1 MSNSE
6 DTELAQLGAQIVEH
20 SQLERTVQSRAA
32 HDLATHQTLVNDKRK
47 TRITNAL
54 AKKREQLD
62 KARDQMERAKP
73 QSTRF
78 TNAVDKVDR
87 LEEEIEQLQR
97 DFNEVTE
104 VPRIKQELA
113 AMVVPRRQAAVR
125 AEMRGFGVDEGEESD
140 HDAYEPDNDNTNQA
154 ESGDDAYEPD
164 CGDDVENEL
173 IHADEIV
180 TAASNNMDDDGDEAA
195 YQQRVY
201 EWCTARWNK
210 RYPNEAED
218 TDVDVEG
225 DSTEASKDAQLQ
237 QEPFLADPDTTDYEI
252 RAHER
257 TEPSLRVPRQ
267 IWSRLLE
274 YQRAGVR
281 WMFTLHQ
288 QRAGGILGDEMGLGK
303 TVQTAAF
310 LASLYH
316 SRMLSRPSI
325 IVCPATLMRQW
336 VRELHTW
343 WPVLRVAIMHNTGVA
358 MKTSVHVPGSGLADL
373 QPDAASEPSDAW
385 EAARMVGP
393 QFGVSEELSGYDSSG
408 DYEYDAYGS
417 RIRRKRK
424 PRGTLDWR
432 KRMKKK
438 KQTKRPSSVS
448 KEGLERA
455 QRLIDH
461 VQQHGHILVV
471 TYTGLQMYNSL
482 LLQHAWGYAVLDEG
496 HMIRNPDAEA
506 TLACK
511 QLNTRHRLLVTGT
524 PIQNNLTE
532 LWSLFDFIFPGRLGT
547 LPVFTNQFA
556 VPITT
561 GGFAN
566 ATQLQVRAAYQCA
579 CVLRD
584 LIDPYLLRRLKADV
598 ARDLPKKTE
607 HVVFCRL
614 TRMQRSAYLGFLQ
627 SNDMERI
634 LGGRLQMLFGV
645 DVARKICDHPDL
657 LLLSTMA
664 SASAMHRQSS
674 YIAHNSGAA
683 NNSGSDSDVDVDRD
697 ALPPDYGDYQKSGK
711 MTIVRALLDMWKP
724 QGHKVLIFSQTRQM
738 LDIIERMVSQMPNTQ
753 YRRMD
758 GTTPIQNRTALVDEF
773 NTNKDVFV
781 FLLTTKVGG
790 LGINLTGADR
800 VILYSP
806 DWNPSSDMQAR
817 ERAWRLGQQRNVA
830 IYRLMTAGT
839 IEEKIY
845 NRQIY
850 KQFLSSKILDDPAQK
865 RVFQSHSMQDL
876 FSLADF
882 DESETGNVQKRVVAH
897 GSAEYEDVS
906 ENEDELVRVTETG
919 RMFANAQL
927 HPRLGGSEQ
936 SATVEDSVVTAN
948 DAQCTGGQIESIG
961 GVVRLEPYTN
971 SADEHSEQPSDAGD
985 TGEAD
990 EDRVLQSLFKMS
1002 GMHSALQHDA
1012 IVNNRDDSGL
1022 SVIDQEAT
1030 RIARD
1035 ARSAVRESQ
1044 RARRQMDVRVPT
1056 WTGASGQAGI
1066 PSGSVA
1072 PPPVLERNVD
1082 EMHGMRAVSKSRR
1095 KPLLM
1100 SVAPTHGISA
1110 KVDRERGSA
1119 NLLAGLRAK
1128 NANMDGGRSSSG
1140 STWGLNS
1147 GSTGELRRVGDPPVG
1162 ANTHRSDAVLLR
1174 PPRRAVVQTPRQ
1186 VHPTQAAT
1194 TSQSHPELS
1203 ERDKQTVRR
1212 IRQLLTRNNG
1222 EIGNK
1227 LLMDEFSSEFP
1238 YSEQPRL
1245 KQLAST
1251 VADQVVRKLAP
1262 DRTGVGRIVQKVWRL
1277 KRPL

>member
-1 MSNSE
+1 MSTSE

-32 HDLATHQTLVNDKRK
+32 CDLAAHQTLINDKRK

-97 DFNEVTE
+97 DYNDVTNEVSE
-104 VPRIKQELA
+104 VKHELA

-125 AEMRGFGVDEGEESD
+125 AEMRGFGGEGEESD
-140 HDAYEPDNDNTNQA
+140 HDAFEPDNDTERA

-164 CGDDVENEL
+164 GGDDVENEL
-173 IHADEIV
+173 IHAEEIV
-180 TAASNNMDDDGDEAA
+180 TSASNNMDDDGDEAA

-201 EWCTARWNK
+201 EWCTARWHK

-225 DSTEASKDAQLQ
+225 DSTEDAKDAQLQ
-237 QEPFLADPDTTDYEI
+237 LEPFLADPGTTDYEI

-257 TEPSLRVPRQ
+257 TQPSLRVPRQ

-316 SRMLSRPSI
+316 SKMLNRPSI

-358 MKTSVHVPGSGLADL
+358 MKSRVHVPGSGLADL
-373 QPDAASEPSDAW
+373 QPNTGAEPSDAW
-385 EAARMVGP
+385 EAARMVDP
-393 QFGVSEELSGYDSSG
+393 QFGAANAVSGYDSSG

-432 KRMKKK
+432 KRTKKK

-455 QRLIDH
+455 QQLIDH

-482 LLQHAWGYAVLDEG
+482 LLKYEWGYAVLDEG

-566 ATQLQVRAAYQCA
+566 ATQLQVRAAFQCA

-584 LIDPYLLRRLKADV
+584 LIDPYLLRRLKSDV

-614 TRMQRSAYLGFLQ
+614 TSMQRSAYVGFLQ

-634 LGGRLQMLFGV
+634 LGGKLQMLFGV

-674 YIAHNSGAA
+674 YVARNSGQAGSGSEVA
-683 NNSGSDSDVDVDRD
+683 NNTGSDSDVDVDGD

-711 MTIVRALLDMWKP
+711 MTI
-724 QGHKVLIFSQTRQM
+724 
-738 LDIIERMVSQMPNTQ
+738 
-753 YRRMD
+753 
-758 GTTPIQNRTALVDEF
+758 
-773 NTNKDVFV
+773 
-781 FLLTTKVGG
+781 
-790 LGINLTGADR
+790 
-800 VILYSP
+800 
-806 DWNPSSDMQAR
+806 
-817 ERAWRLGQQRNVA
+817 
-830 IYRLMTAGT
+830 
-839 IEEKIY
+839 
-845 NRQIY
+845 
-850 KQFLSSKILDDPAQK
+850 
-865 RVFQSHSMQDL
+865 
-876 FSLADF
+876 
-882 DESETGNVQKRVVAH
+882 
-897 GSAEYEDVS
+897 
-906 ENEDELVRVTETG
+906 
-919 RMFANAQL
+919 
-927 HPRLGGSEQ
+927 
-936 SATVEDSVVTAN
+936 
-948 DAQCTGGQIESIG
+948 
-961 GVVRLEPYTN
+961 
-971 SADEHSEQPSDAGD
+971 
-985 TGEAD
+985 
-990 EDRVLQSLFKMS
+990 
-1002 GMHSALQHDA
+1002 
-1012 IVNNRDDSGL
+1012 
-1022 SVIDQEAT
+1022 
-1030 RIARD
+1030 
-1035 ARSAVRESQ
+1035 
-1044 RARRQMDVRVPT
+1044 
-1056 WTGASGQAGI
+1056 
-1066 PSGSVA
+1066 
-1072 PPPVLERNVD
+1072 
-1082 EMHGMRAVSKSRR
+1082 
-1095 KPLLM
+1095 
-1100 SVAPTHGISA
+1100 
-1110 KVDRERGSA
+1110 
-1119 NLLAGLRAK
+1119 
-1128 NANMDGGRSSSG
+1128 
-1140 STWGLNS
+1140 
-1147 GSTGELRRVGDPPVG
+1147 
-1162 ANTHRSDAVLLR
+1162 
-1174 PPRRAVVQTPRQ
+1174 
-1186 VHPTQAAT
+1186 
-1194 TSQSHPELS
+1194 
-1203 ERDKQTVRR
+1203 
-1212 IRQLLTRNNG
+1212 
-1222 EIGNK
+1222 
-1227 LLMDEFSSEFP
+1227 
-1238 YSEQPRL
+1238 
-1245 KQLAST
+1245 
-1251 VADQVVRKLAP
+1251 
-1262 DRTGVGRIVQKVWRL
+1262 
-1277 KRPL
+1277 

>member
-20 SQLERTVQSRAA
+20 SQLERTVQTRAA
-32 HDLATHQTLVNDKRK
+32 HDLAAQQTLINDKRK

-62 KARDQMERAKP
+62 KAQDQMERAKP
-73 QSTRF
+73 QSVRF
-78 TNAVDKVDR
+78 TSAVDKVDR

-97 DFNEVTE
+97 DYNEVTE
-104 VPRIKQELA
+104 VSEVKHELA

-125 AEMRGFGVDEGEESD
+125 AEMRGFGGEGEESD
-140 HDAYEPDNDNTNQA
+140 HDAYEPDNDTNQA
-154 ESGDDAYEPD
+154 DNEDDAYEPD
-164 CGDDVENEL
+164 SRDDAENEL
-173 IHADEIV
+173 VHADEIV
-180 TAASNNMDDDGDEAA
+180 TSASNNMDDDGDEAA

-201 EWCTARWNK
+201 EWCTARWHK

-225 DSTEASKDAQLQ
+225 DATEDAKDAQLQ
-237 QEPFLADPDTTDYEI
+237 LEPFLADPDTTDYEI

-257 TEPSLRVPRQ
+257 TQPSLRVPRQ

-316 SRMLSRPSI
+316 SKMLSRPSI

-358 MKTSVHVPGSGLADL
+358 MKSRVHVPGSGLADL
-373 QPDAASEPSDAW
+373 QPDTRAEPEDAW
-385 EAARMVGP
+385 EAARMVDP
-393 QFGVSEELSGYDSSG
+393 QFGRSEAISGYDSSG

-438 KQTKRPSSVS
+438 KKQPKRPSSVS

-455 QRLIDH
+455 QQLIDH

-482 LLQHAWGYAVLDEG
+482 LLKHAWGYAVLDEG

-556 VPITT
+556 APITT

-566 ATQLQVRAAYQCA
+566 ATQLQVRAAFKCA

-584 LIDPYLLRRLKADV
+584 LIDPYLLRRLKSDV

-614 TRMQRSAYLGFLQ
+614 TKMQRSAYLGFLK

-634 LGGRLQMLFGV
+634 LGGKLQMLFGV

-664 SASAMHRQSS
+664 SAGAMHRQSS
-674 YIAHNSGAA
+674 YIARDFARAESEVAH
-683 NNSGSDSDVDVDRD
+683 SGSDSDVDVDGD

-724 QGHKVLIFSQTRQM
+724 RGHKVLIFSQTRQM
-738 LDIIERMVSQMPNTQ
+738 LDIIERMVSQMPDTQ

-758 GTTPIQNRTALVDEF
+758 GTTPIQSRTALVDEF

-865 RVFQSHSMQDL
+865 RVFQSHTMQDL

-882 DESETGNVQKRVVAH
+882 DESEVNGTSGVV
-897 GSAEYEDVS
+897 ECEDVAESRAS
-906 ENEDELVRVTETG
+906 EPVRVTETG
-919 RMFANAQL
+919 RMFASAQL
-927 HPRLGGSEQ
+927 HPRSGGSEQ
-936 SATVEDSVVTAN
+936 SATAEDTVTAN
-948 DAQCTGGQIESIG
+948 GAQSAGGQIESIG
-961 GVVRLEPYTN
+961 GVVRLEPYT
-971 SADEHSEQPSDAGD
+971 SESTDEHSEQPSDTAE
-985 TGEAD
+985 TD

-1002 GMHSALQHDA
+1002 GMHSALHHDA
-1012 IVNNRDDSGL
+1012 IVNTRDGPSA
-1022 SVIDQEAT
+1022 IDQEAT

-1044 RARRQMDVRVPT
+1044 RARRQMDVHVPT
-1056 WTGASGQAGI
+1056 WTGASGQAGM
-1066 PSGSVA
+1066 SAGSVA
-1072 PPPVLERNVD
+1072 PPPDLERSEN
-1082 EMHGMRAVSKSRR
+1082 EMYGMRAVSKSRR
-1095 KPLLM
+1095 KPLLA
-1100 SVAPTHGISA
+1100 SAAPTHGISA
-1110 KVDRERGSA
+1110 QVDRERASA

-1128 NANMDGGRSSSG
+1128 NADMMDSGRSNGG
-1140 STWGLNS
+1140 STWR
-1147 GSTGELRRVGDPPVG
+1147 STGELRRVGDPPVG
-1162 ANTHRSDAVLLR
+1162 ANTHRSPAAPLR
-1174 PPRRAVVQTPRQ
+1174 PPRRTVIQTPSR
-1186 VHPTQAAT
+1186 VHPTQSAT
-1194 TSQSHPELS
+1194 PAQSPPELS
-1203 ERDKQTVRR
+1203 ERDKQTVLR

-1238 YSEQPRL
+1238 FSEQPRL
-1245 KQLAST
+1245 KQLASL
-1251 VADQVVRKLAP
+1251 VADQVVRKLAA

-1277 KRPL
+1277 KRPTP